1 MPAFNDDVTWVLAMD
16 EEMSDSYTIGN
27 KEAAVSIGGTGYA
40 MGQTTTGGM
49 KMKGM
54 MRPEGGIIRMFSTLH
69 RLGVESD
76 ALRKTTMKLAA
87 VMGLVYGFMMV
98 MGALQ
103 ALVKARTAYLEM
115 LAAAQTVI
123 LAIFQQWHTIAM
135 AVIGTAAVYAGLKL
149 GSGAWKLP
157 SINFSNHHDAK
168 KQVKAG
174 MSKTQHGMLPT
185 RPKGTEVY

>member
-1 MPAFNDDVTWVLAMD
+1 MD

-27 KEAAVSIGGTGYA
+27 KEAAVSIGGTGYSMSQA
-40 MGQTTTGGM
+40 TTGVM

-69 RLGVESD
+69 RLGIESD

-103 ALVKARTAYLEM
+103 ALVKAKTAYLEM
-115 LAAAQTVI
+115 LAAAQTI
-123 LAIFQQWHTIAM
+123 AFALAQNWPAIAM

-149 GSGAWKLP
+149 GSGAWHFP
-157 SINFSNHHDAK
+157 SVNLKSRHDYQKQITTSLSQVPKAPAK
-168 KQVKAG
+168 K
-174 MSKTQHGMLPT
+174 HGHP
-185 RPKGTEVY
+185 RHRRHGA